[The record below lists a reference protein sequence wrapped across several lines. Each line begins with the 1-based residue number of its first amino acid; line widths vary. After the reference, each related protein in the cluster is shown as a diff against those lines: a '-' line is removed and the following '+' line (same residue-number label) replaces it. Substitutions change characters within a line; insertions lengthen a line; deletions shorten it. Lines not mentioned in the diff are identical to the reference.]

1 MMTSQHEIIKIV
13 ASQLEDKKGHLT
25 AADSIAGETRL
36 IKDLGF
42 SSVEFIVIF
51 EKIQQT
57 RRERINFIDLIMPDR
72 STYVDDL
79 TIDQIACFLSQEE
92 QYRKPASSGSDPYVN
107 RREQIIESDIEKLNS
122 AIKHQVYAREEV
134 VTNTQICFLLSAPR
148 SGSTLVRRMLNCH
161 PEIYAPMELHLMCY
175 QDFGQRDKELSD
187 NDHSHLLE
195 GTIVARQE
203 IRDMPRSVSQ
213 AIDKMYARDRRT
225 VTKFYTEIDPYIQTK
240 ILIDKTPTY
249 AFSRAT
255 LDRIKNT
262 FPQAKFIHLVRRPN
276 AVIKSIIDSE
286 IGQLIRFVKTSNIEP
301 NRFPE
306 ALWCLCERNIL
317 SAMKDEGSRI
327 LRIEYESI
335 VESPVSAMNMIHRFL
350 EIRPSQEINPYLQSE
365 GQSEEKVG
373 SYAGD
378 LKNFLRNFIDPS
390 VANEWKSFNSLNWL
404 SEPTLSLLQ
413 NEQSLAE
420 NQANLC

>member
-1 MMTSQHEIIKIV
+1 
-13 ASQLEDKKGHLT
+13 
-25 AADSIAGETRL
+25 
-36 IKDLGF
+36 
-42 SSVEFIVIF
+42 
-51 EKIQQT
+51 
-57 RRERINFIDLIMPDR
+57 
-72 STYVDDL
+72 
-79 TIDQIACFLSQEE
+79 
-92 QYRKPASSGSDPYVN
+92 
-107 RREQIIESDIEKLNS
+107 
-122 AIKHQVYAREEV
+122 
-134 VTNTQICFLLSAPR
+134 
-148 SGSTLVRRMLNCH
+148 MLNCH

-276 AVIKSIIDSE
+276 AVIKSIIDAE